1 MKTVDHIINNN
12 GLLRI
17 NLSNLSDNY
26 SFLSEFVKPSR
37 VASVLKSNSYGLG
50 LEKVAKKLLGLGCKD
65 FFLTSFEEA
74 FALKKITSKGNVIL
88 LNGIIGQSEK
98 EIYDIFKSK
107 IIPVINSLNELK
119 KFYKYSKKFN
129 INHKITLHFD
139 TGINRIGIDQKEKEE
154 IIDFCKRKKINI
166 FCVMSHLISS
176 DKIESKYN
184 MIQKK
189 KFEEII
195 KFFPKSLHSLSNSN
209 AILNFKELNYS
220 LVRSGGCIF
229 GTTNHIKIKNVI
241 EFFGRVLQIRKLD
254 KDYEGFGYNATFQS
268 YQRKKIAI
276 LGVGYADGLP
286 RVLSNN
292 SNAFFNKKKLP
303 IIGSIS
309 MDYTIIDISSLN
321 NNELKV
327 GDWVELIGN
336 NISLEEVSIKAGT
349 IPYEILN
356 CVGNRVK
363 KSYID

>member
-12 GLLRI
+12 GLLKI
-17 NLSNLSDNY
+17 NLSNVSDNY

-37 VASVLKSNSYGLG
+37 VASVLKSNCYGLG
-50 LEKVAKKLLGLGCKD
+50 LEKVAKKLLGLGCRD

-139 TGINRIGIDQKEKEE
+139 TGINRIGIDQQEKKE
-154 IIDFCKRKKINI
+154 IIDFCKKKKINI

-184 MIQKK
+184 MIQKT

-220 LVRSGGCIF
+220 NF
-229 GTTNHIKIKNVI
+229 GYNKDLIKDH
-241 EFFGRVLQIRKLD
+241 EC
-254 KDYEGFGYNATFQS
+254 FGYNATFQS

-292 SNAFFNKKKLP
+292 SNAYFKKKKLP